1 LNFGE
6 VSNLARIISF
16 NARTLSQRMKSAMHD
31 SQRYRRI
38 AADCLLAARKSS
50 EPRYQKRYLLSA
62 LSWLLLA
69 PQGDTTDELL
79 ASWDI
84 AEPINADGCVLP
96 SLTTGRG

>member
-1 LNFGE
+1 
-6 VSNLARIISF
+6 
-16 NARTLSQRMKSAMHD
+16 MKGAMHD
-31 SQRYRRI
+31 SQRYRRN

-69 PQGDTTDELL
+69 HQDDTMDQLL
-79 ASWDI
+79 ASWGI

-96 SLTTGRG
+96 LLTTGRG